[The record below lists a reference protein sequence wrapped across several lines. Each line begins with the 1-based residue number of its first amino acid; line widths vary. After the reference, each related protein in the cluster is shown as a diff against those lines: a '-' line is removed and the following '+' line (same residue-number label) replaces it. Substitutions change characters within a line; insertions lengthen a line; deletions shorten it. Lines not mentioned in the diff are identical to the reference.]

1 MVLATGYV
9 SDWIIWAAGSLV
21 VIIAGWIIWSL
32 RQQWFPWLV
41 MAGVWL
47 VDVFKY
53 ARMRFEELHQKFK
66 SRE

>member
-1 MVLATGYV
+1 M
-9 SDWIIWAAGSLV
+9 